1 MLMHTFNPGT
11 KESDADRFLE
21 FEARVNYMAN
31 SRPARATWSDP
42 VFCSFSSLVCLLIDT
57 LGTFFL
63 VFNVFCNSIYYK
75 PLSLM

>member
-1 MLMHTFNPGT
+1 MHTFNPGT

-63 VFNVFCNSIYYK
+63 YLMFFAILYIIN
-75 PLSLM
+75 PLV